1 MDGLAVNFI
10 AKSKSSPTR
19 SPGPVFLHHGM
30 LETSRYGKSGLL
42 KVKSAT
48 FGGPK

>member
-19 SPGPVFLHHGM
+19 SPEPVILHHGM
-30 LETSRYGKSGLL
+30 LESTH
-42 KVKSAT
+42 
-48 FGGPK
+48 